1 MIKLHSDTHFSEII
15 IFLYLF
21 MSVNILTKIKKIWGG
36 MPQHSTFYWWSMMRR
51 FSPWIKWWIWIGDLL
66 YFKLKNKKDGR
77 QRLEVPIS
85 PRL

>member
-36 MPQHSTFYWWSMMRR
+36 MPQHSTFTGGLWCGG
-51 FSPWIKWWIWIGDLL
+51 FH
-66 YFKLKNKKDGR
+66 
-77 QRLEVPIS
+77 LEINGEFELVIYYI
-85 PRL
+85 LN